1 MIILCSARSCERS
14 KTRFNEWTSGKE
26 GRKEYRNRR
35 FFRNYLILPPSS
47 SPSCVYMYN
56 HDIRAIL
63 YPRNILNSWPCLR
76 PVFVSMHPIVPHYC
90 IVALECLIQGRG
102 VRTKPCYYK
111 ANRWST
117 YNSKLFIVASL
128 DHELHLWFMAVQN
141 EHQF

>member
-1 MIILCSARSCERS
+1 MRCYATAISLSKSVKAINYLRFHVKYFSINLIFGWWKRYAIIILCSARSCERS

-63 YPRNILNSWPCLR
+63 YSRNILNSWPCLR

-90 IVALECLIQGRG
+90 IVALECLI
-102 VRTKPCYYK
+102 
-111 ANRWST
+111 
-117 YNSKLFIVASL
+117 
-128 DHELHLWFMAVQN
+128 
-141 EHQF
+141 